1 MILGYKDRRT
11 ELFASGTFVAAF
23 QGFEKQVAKRLSI
36 LMWLHLTFYLF
47 LFFIFFACARQMPP
61 PGGPLDKTPPRVIDT
76 VPADDS
82 VRVGLDTPIRI
93 RFSEA
98 MDRRSVERALFIS
111 PQSAEEP
118 NFRWRGD
125 VLEIRLPDGLQA
137 DRTYLV
143 TVGQE
148 SADEW
153 RNRMRSSYSFGFATG
168 DRLNRGE
175 LNGRVLKSEE
185 ERGQVFVWAY
195 DLSVVAAPD
204 LGRDRPTYVT
214 QPDETGHFVL
224 PRLGSGNY
232 RIFAF
237 GDQNNDRAY
246 SYGDLLALPPGD
258 VVFTG
263 EERVRLGDL
272 KLAVRDTSAPALVA
286 ARTPDQQHVLM
297 RFDEPVRVWG
307 VEITDLSVLEIYQ
320 DPVDSS
326 GVGMITES
334 QTQGVEYRVRV
345 DVADR
350 WGNRDT
356 TEVTVRGDGTR
367 DRRAPE
373 VLAISPAEN
382 AEHVLPTAVIRML
395 FSDAMRVDPLSD
407 LWVASDSTVV
417 PQGRFE
423 WVAPNHLIFTPDSL
437 WMGGETIRLIGKREG
452 LLDIGDNILSE
463 RVSFVFSV
471 MDTAALGRVSGTT
484 SSSDMVI
491 WVEGLTHDFFREQVL
506 RDTAFRLTNLLPGTY
521 RISGFLDR
529 DRNGQWMSGQV
540 HPFVPAEPLIA
551 QADTVEVRAR
561 WETEVGKLES
571 KIWWILLPDEKSP

>member
-1 MILGYKDRRT
+1 MPAL
-11 ELFASGTFVAAF
+11 ASHV
-23 QGFEKQVAKRLSI
+23 
-36 LMWLHLTFYLF
+36 LHLTFFFLF
-47 LFFIFFACARQMPP
+47 LACARQMPP
-61 PGGPLDKTPPRVIDT
+61 PGGPLDKTPPRVVDT

-82 VRVGLDTPIRI
+82 VRVGLDTRIRI

-111 PQSAEEP
+111 PQRAEE
-118 NFRWRGD
+118 FDFKWRGD
-125 VLEIRLPDGLQA
+125 VLEIRLSDGLQA

-175 LNGRVLKSEE
+175 LNGRVLKSKGQTGQVVD
-185 ERGQVFVWAY
+185 RGIPPQVFVWAY
-195 DLSVVAAPD
+195 DLSLVMAPD
-204 LGRDRPTYVT
+204 PGRDRPTYVT

-246 SYGDLLALPPGD
+246 SSGDLLALPPGD
-258 VVFTG
+258 VVLTDEG
-263 EERVRLGDL
+263 RVRLGDL

-297 RFDEPVRVWG
+297 RFDEPVRVLG

-326 GVGMITES
+326 GVGLITEL
-334 QTQGVEYRVRV
+334 QTRGVEYRGRA
-345 DVADR
+345 DVADQ

-356 TEVTVRGDGTR
+356 TDVTVRGDGTR

-373 VLAISPAEN
+373 VLARAPVEN
-382 AEHVLPTAVIRML
+382 AENVLPTAVIRML
-395 FSDAMRVDPLSD
+395 FSDAMRVDVVSD
-407 LWVASDSTVV
+407 FWIASDSTVV
-417 PQGRFE
+417 PQGYFE
-423 WVAPNHLIFTPDSL
+423 WVAPNHLVFTPDSL
-437 WMGGETIRLIGKREG
+437 WMGGETIRLIGNREK
-452 LLDIGDNILSE
+452 LLDIGGNVLSE
-463 RVSFVFSV
+463 PISFVFSV

-484 SSSDMVI
+484 SSSDVVI
-491 WVEGLTHDFFREQVL
+491 WMEGLTHDFFLEQVL
-506 RDTAFRLTNLLPGTY
+506 RDTTFSLTNLLPGTY

-529 DRNGQWMSGQV
+529 DRNGHWMSGQV

-551 QADTVEVRAR
+551 HADTVEVRAR
-561 WETEVGKLES
+561 WETEVERLDS
-571 KIWWILLPDEKSP
+571 KIWWMLPPEEKKP

>member
-1 MILGYKDRRT
+1 
-11 ELFASGTFVAAF
+11 
-23 QGFEKQVAKRLSI
+23 
-36 LMWLHLTFYLF
+36 MWHYHQHFHQATARISRLTFYLF
-47 LFFIFFACARQMPP
+47 FSFLIACARQMPP
-61 PGGPLDKTPPRVIDT
+61 PGGPLDKTPPRVVDT

-111 PQSAEEP
+111 PQGSEEP
-118 NFRWRGD
+118 DFRWRGD
-125 VLEIRLPDGLQA
+125 VLEIRLSDGLQA
-137 DRTYLV
+137 GRTYLV

-175 LNGRVLKSEE
+175 LQGRVLKSKE

-195 DLSVVAAPD
+195 DLSVVTAPD
-204 LGRDRPTYVT
+204 PGKDRPTYVT
-214 QPDETGHFVL
+214 QPDETGGFVL
-224 PRLGSGNY
+224 PRLGSGDY
-232 RIFAF
+232 RVFAF
-237 GDQNNDRAY
+237 GDQNNDRIY
-246 SYGDLLALPPGD
+246 SSGDLLALPPGD
-258 VVFTG
+258 VVLSDEG
-263 EERVRLGDL
+263 RVRLGDL

-297 RFDEPVRVWG
+297 RFDEPVRILG

-326 GVGMITES
+326 GVGVITEP
-334 QTQGVEYRVRV
+334 QTQGADYKARV

-356 TEVTVRGDGTR
+356 TDVMVRGDGTR

-373 VLAISPAEN
+373 VLARAPAEN
-382 AEHVLPTAVIRML
+382 AEHVLPAAVIRML
-395 FSDAMRVDPLSD
+395 FSDAMRLDAVSD

-417 PQGRFE
+417 PQGHFE
-423 WVAPNHLIFTPDSL
+423 WVAPNHLVFTPDSL
-437 WMGGETIRLIGKREG
+437 WKSGETVRLFGNRER
-452 LLDIGDNILSE
+452 LLDIGGNVLSE
-463 RVSFVFSV
+463 PISFAFSV
-471 MDTAALGRVSGTT
+471 MDTAALGHISGTM
-484 SSSDMVI
+484 SSPDLVI
-491 WVEGLTHDFFREQVL
+491 WMEGLTHDFFGEHVL
-506 RDTAFRLTNLLPGTY
+506 RDTTFSLTNLLPGTY

-540 HPFVPAEPLIA
+540 YPFLPAEPLIA
-551 QADTVEVRAR
+551 PADTVEVRAR
-561 WETEVGKLES
+561 WETEVGRLES
-571 KIWWILLPDEKSP
+571 RIWWMLPPDEKSP

>member
-1 MILGYKDRRT
+1 MNNEWGLAISKQGGLGK
-11 ELFASGTFVAAF
+11 ASHVS
-23 QGFEKQVAKRLSI
+23 RLAV
-36 LMWLHLTFYLF
+36 YLF
-47 LFFIFFACARQMPP
+47 LCFLMACARQMPP
-61 PGGPLDKTPPRVIDT
+61 PGGPPDKTPPRVIDT

-93 RFSEA
+93 RFSEG

-111 PQSAEEP
+111 PQGSEEP
-118 NFRWRGD
+118 DFRWRGD

-137 DRTYLV
+137 ERTYLI

-175 LNGRVLKSEE
+175 LNGRVLKSKE

-195 DLSVVAAPD
+195 DLSGVTAPD
-204 LGRDRPTYVT
+204 PGRDRPTYVT

-237 GDQNNDRAY
+237 GDQNNDRTY
-246 SYGDLLALPPGD
+246 SSGDLLALPPGD
-258 VVFTG
+258 VAFAG

-286 ARTPDQQHVLM
+286 ARTPDQQHILM

-326 GVGMITES
+326 GVGLITGL

-345 DVADR
+345 DIVDR

-356 TEVTVRGDGTR
+356 TDATVRGDGTR

-373 VLAISPAEN
+373 VLVRAPAEN
-382 AEHVLPTAVIRML
+382 AENVLPTAVIRML
-395 FSDAMRVDPLSD
+395 FSDAMRLDPVSD
-407 LWVASDSTVV
+407 FWIASDSTVV
-417 PQGRFE
+417 PKGHFE
-423 WVAPNHLIFTPDSL
+423 WVAPNHLAFTPDGL
-437 WMGGETIRLIGKREG
+437 WASGETIRLSGNRER
-452 LLDIGDNILSE
+452 LLDIGGNVLSE
-463 RVSFVFSV
+463 PISFVFSV
-471 MDTAALGRVSGTT
+471 MDTAALGHISGTT
-484 SSSDMVI
+484 SSSDVVI
-491 WVEGLTHDFFREQVL
+491 WVEGFAHDFFREQVL
-506 RDTAFRLTNLLPGTY
+506 QDTTFSLTNLLPETY

-529 DRNGQWMSGQV
+529 DRNGQWMSGQI
-540 HPFVPAEPLIA
+540 HPFLPAEPLVA
-551 QADTVEVRAR
+551 RADTVEVRAR

-571 KIWWILLPDEKSP
+571 KIWWMLPASEESP

>member
-1 MILGYKDRRT
+1 M
-11 ELFASGTFVAAF
+11 
-23 QGFEKQVAKRLSI
+23 
-36 LMWLHLTFYLF
+36 
-47 LFFIFFACARQMPP
+47 ACARQMPP

-111 PQSAEEP
+111 PQGAEE
-118 NFRWRGD
+118 FDYKWRGD
-125 VLEIRLPDGLQA
+125 VLEVRLSDGLQA

-153 RNRMRSSYSFGFATG
+153 RNRMRASYSFGFATG

-175 LNGRVLKSEE
+175 LNGRVLKSKE

-204 LGRDRPTYVT
+204 PGRDRPTYVT

-246 SYGDLLALPPGD
+246 SSGDLLALPPGD
-258 VVFTG
+258 VALSDEG
-263 EERVRLGDL
+263 RVRLGDL

-326 GVGMITES
+326 GVGLITEL
-334 QTQGVEYRVRV
+334 QTQGAEYRVRV

-356 TEVTVRGDGTR
+356 TDVTVRGDGTR

-373 VLAISPAEN
+373 VLARAPSEN
-382 AEHVLPTAVIRML
+382 AENVLPTAVIRML
-395 FSDAMRVDPLSD
+395 FSDAMRVDAVSD

-417 PQGRFE
+417 PQGHFE
-423 WVAPNHLIFTPDSL
+423 WVAPNHLVFVPDSL
-437 WMGGETIRLIGKREG
+437 WTSGETIRLIGNRDR
-452 LLDIGDNILSE
+452 LLDIGGNVLSE
-463 RVSFVFSV
+463 PISFVFSV

-484 SSSDMVI
+484 SSPDLVI
-491 WVEGLTHDFFREQVL
+491 WMEGLTHDFFREQVL
-506 RDTAFRLTNLLPGTY
+506 RDTTFSLTNLLPGAY

-540 HPFVPAEPLIA
+540 HPFLPAEPLIA
-551 QADTVEVRAR
+551 RADTVEVRAR

-571 KIWWILLPDEKSP
+571 KIWWMLPTSEESP

>member
-1 MILGYKDRRT
+1 MTTMTQPNPIRHACARV
-11 ELFASGTFVAAF
+11 S
-23 QGFEKQVAKRLSI
+23 RLTS
-36 LMWLHLTFYLF
+36 YLF
-47 LFFIFFACARQMPP
+47 FFLIFFSCARQMPP

-111 PQSAEEP
+111 PQGAEE
-118 NFRWRGD
+118 FDFKWRGD
-125 VLEIRLPDGLQA
+125 VLEVRLSDGLQA

-168 DRLNRGE
+168 ERLNRGE
-175 LNGRVLKSEE
+175 LNGRVLKSKE

-195 DLSVVAAPD
+195 DLSVVVAPD
-204 LGRDRPTYVT
+204 PGKDRPTYVT

-246 SYGDLLALPPGD
+246 SSGDLLALPPGD
-258 VVFTG
+258 VVLSDEG
-263 EERVRLGDL
+263 RVRLGDL
-272 KLAVRDTSAPALVA
+272 KLAVRDTSAPALVV

-297 RFDEPVRVWG
+297 RFDEPVRVSG

-320 DPVDSS
+320 DPADSS
-326 GVGMITES
+326 GVGLITEL
-334 QTQGVEYRVRV
+334 QTQGAEYRVRV

-350 WGNRDT
+350 WENRDT
-356 TEVTVRGDGTR
+356 TDVTVRGDGTR

-373 VLAISPAEN
+373 VLSRVPAEN
-382 AEHVLPTAVIRML
+382 AENVLPTAVIRML
-395 FSDAMRVDPLSD
+395 FSDAMRVDAVSD
-407 LWVASDSTVV
+407 LWVVSDSTVV
-417 PQGRFE
+417 PQGDFE
-423 WVAPNHLIFTPDSL
+423 WVAPNHLVFVPDSL
-437 WMGGETIRLIGKREG
+437 WTSGETIRLIGKHERF
-452 LLDIGDNILSE
+452 LDIGGNVLSE
-463 RVSFVFSV
+463 PISFVFSV

-484 SSSDMVI
+484 FSSDVVI
-491 WVEGLTHDFFREQVL
+491 WMEGLTHDFFREQVL
-506 RDTAFRLTNLLPGTY
+506 RDTTFSLTNLLPGTY

-529 DRNGQWMSGQV
+529 DGNGQWMSGQV
-540 HPFVPAEPLIA
+540 LPFVPAEPLIA
-551 QADTVEVRAR
+551 RADTVEVRAR
-561 WETEVGKLES
+561 WEMEVGKLES
-571 KIWWILLPDEKSP
+571 RIWWMLPPDEKSP

>member
-1 MILGYKDRRT
+1 
-11 ELFASGTFVAAF
+11 
-23 QGFEKQVAKRLSI
+23 
-36 LMWLHLTFYLF
+36 
-47 LFFIFFACARQMPP
+47 MPP

-98 MDRRSVERALFIS
+98 MDRRSVERALFVS
-111 PQSAEEP
+111 PQGAEE
-118 NFRWRGD
+118 FDFKWRGD
-125 VLEIRLPDGLQA
+125 VLEIRLSDGLQA
-137 DRTYLV
+137 NRTYLV

-153 RNRMRSSYSFGFATG
+153 RNRMRASYSFGFATG

-175 LNGRVLKSEE
+175 LNGRVLKSKE

-195 DLSVVAAPD
+195 DLSVVTAPD
-204 LGRDRPTYVT
+204 PVRDRPTYVT

-232 RIFAF
+232 RVFAF
-237 GDQNNDRAY
+237 GDQNNDRTY
-246 SYGDLLALPPGD
+246 SSGDLLALPPGD
-258 VVFTG
+258 VALSDEG
-263 EERVRLGDL
+263 RVRLGDL

-297 RFDEPVRVWG
+297 RFDEPVRVLG
-307 VEITDLSVLEIYQ
+307 VEISGLSVLEIYQ

-326 GVGMITES
+326 GVGLFTEL
-334 QTQGVEYRVRV
+334 QAQGVEYRVRV

-350 WGNRDT
+350 WENRDT
-356 TEVTVRGDGTR
+356 TDVMVRGDGTR

-373 VLAISPAEN
+373 VLARIPTEN
-382 AEHVLPTAVIRML
+382 AENVLPTAVIRML
-395 FSDAMRVDPLSD
+395 FSDAMRVDPVSD
-407 LWVASDSTVV
+407 LWVESDSTVV
-417 PQGRFE
+417 PQGHFE
-423 WVAPNHLIFTPDSL
+423 WVAPNHLVFVPDSL
-437 WMGGETIRLIGKREG
+437 WKSGETIRLIGKHER
-452 LLDIGDNILSE
+452 LLDIGGNVLSE
-463 RVSFVFSV
+463 PISFVFSV

-484 SSSDMVI
+484 SSSDVVI
-491 WVEGLTHDFFREQVL
+491 WVVGLTHDFFREQVL
-506 RDTAFRLTNLLPGTY
+506 RDTTFSLTNLLPGTY

-529 DRNGQWMSGQV
+529 DRNGQWISGQV

-551 QADTVEVRAR
+551 RADTVEVRAR
-561 WETEVGKLES
+561 WETEVEKLES
-571 KIWWILLPDEKSP
+571 RVWWILPTSEESP

>member
-1 MILGYKDRRT
+1 MWHYHQNFRQATARV
-11 ELFASGTFVAAF
+11 S
-23 QGFEKQVAKRLSI
+23 RLIS
-36 LMWLHLTFYLF
+36 YLF
-47 LFFIFFACARQMPP
+47 FFLIFFACARQMPP
-61 PGGPLDKTPPRVIDT
+61 PGGPLDKTPPRVVDT

-82 VRVGLDTPIRI
+82 VRVGLDTRIRI

-118 NFRWRGD
+118 DFKWRGD

-153 RNRMRSSYSFGFATG
+153 RNRMRASHSFGFATG

-175 LNGRVLKSEE
+175 LNGRVLKSKGQT
-185 ERGQVFVWAY
+185 GQVFVWAY
-195 DLSVVAAPD
+195 DLSLVTAPD
-204 LGRDRPTYVT
+204 PGRDRPAYVT
-214 QPDETGHFVL
+214 QPDETDHFVL

-237 GDQNNDRAY
+237 GDQNNDRTY
-246 SYGDLLALPPGD
+246 SSGDLLALPPGD
-258 VVFTG
+258 VALSD

-272 KLAVRDTSAPALVA
+272 KLAVRDTSAPVLA
-286 ARTPDQQHVLM
+286 AVRTPDQQHILM
-297 RFDEPVRVWG
+297 RFDEPVRVSG

-326 GVGMITES
+326 GVGLITEL
-334 QTQGVEYRVRV
+334 QTRGAEYRVRV
-345 DVADR
+345 GVVDR

-356 TEVTVRGDGTR
+356 TDAMVRGDGTR

-373 VLAISPAEN
+373 VLAIAPAEN
-382 AEHVLPTAVIRML
+382 AENVLPTAVIRML
-395 FSDAMRVDPLSD
+395 FSDAMRVDAVSD
-407 LWVASDSTVV
+407 LWVVSDSTVV
-417 PQGRFE
+417 PQGHFE
-423 WVAPNHLIFTPDSL
+423 WVAPNHLVFTPDGL
-437 WMGGETIRLIGKREG
+437 WTSGETIRLIGNREK
-452 LLDIGDNILSE
+452 LLDIGGNVLSE
-463 RVSFVFSV
+463 PISFVFSV
-471 MDTAALGRVSGTT
+471 MDTAALGRIFGTT
-484 SSSDMVI
+484 SSSDVVI
-491 WVEGLTHDFFREQVL
+491 WVEGLAHEFFREQVL
-506 RDTAFRLTNLLPGTY
+506 RDTTFRLTNLLPGTY

-529 DRNGQWMSGQV
+529 DRNGHWMSGQV
-540 HPFVPAEPLIA
+540 YPFLPAEPLVV

-561 WETEVGKLES
+561 WETEVKRLES
-571 KIWWILLPDEKSP
+571 KIWWMLPTGEEIP

>member
-1 MILGYKDRRT
+1 MWHYHQN
-11 ELFASGTFVAAF
+11 SH
-23 QGFEKQVAKRLSI
+23 QVTARVSRL
-36 LMWLHLTFYLF
+36 MFYLF
-47 LFFIFFACARQMPP
+47 FCFLIACARQMPP
-61 PGGPLDKTPPRVIDT
+61 PGGPLDKTPPRVVNT

-111 PQSAEEP
+111 PQGSEE
-118 NFRWRGD
+118 FGFKWRGD
-125 VLEIRLPDGLQA
+125 VLEVRLSGGLQA
-137 DRTYLV
+137 DRTYLI

-175 LNGRVLKSEE
+175 LNGRVLKSKE
-185 ERGQVFVWAY
+185 ERGQVFIWAY
-195 DLSVVAAPD
+195 DLSVVMAPD
-204 LGRDRPTYVT
+204 PGSDRPTYVT
-214 QPDETGHFVL
+214 QPDEAGDFAL
-224 PRLGSGNY
+224 PRLGSGDY

-237 GDQNNDRAY
+237 GDQNNDRTY
-246 SYGDLLALPPGD
+246 SSGDLLALPPGD
-258 VVFTG
+258 VALTDEG
-263 EERVRLGDL
+263 RVRLGDL

-297 RFDEPVRVWG
+297 RFDEPVRVLG
-307 VEITDLSVLEIYQ
+307 VEISGLSVLEIYQ

-326 GVGMITES
+326 GVGLITEP
-334 QTQGVEYRVRV
+334 QTQGAEYKARV

-350 WGNRDT
+350 WGNRDAT
-356 TEVTVRGDGTR
+356 DVMVRGDGTR

-373 VLAISPAEN
+373 VLVRIPAEN

-395 FSDAMRVDPLSD
+395 FSDAMRVDAVSD
-407 LWVASDSTVV
+407 FWVASDSTVV

-423 WVAPNHLIFTPDSL
+423 WVAPNHLVFIPDSL
-437 WMGGETIRLIGKREG
+437 WTSGETIRLIGNRER
-452 LLDIGDNILSE
+452 LLDIGGNVLSE
-463 RVSFVFSV
+463 PISFVFSV
-471 MDTAALGRVSGTT
+471 MDTAALGHISGTT
-484 SSSDMVI
+484 SSPDMVI
-491 WVEGLTHDFFREQVL
+491 WVAGLTHDFFGEQVL
-506 RDTAFRLTNLLPGTY
+506 RDTTFSLTNLLPGTY

-540 HPFVPAEPLIA
+540 HPFVPAEPLIV

-561 WETEVGKLES
+561 WETEAGKLES
-571 KIWWILLPDEKSP
+571 KIWWMLPFDEKSP

>member
-1 MILGYKDRRT
+1 MNYERGLAISKQGGLG
-11 ELFASGTFVAAF
+11 EASHVS
-23 QGFEKQVAKRLSI
+23 R
-36 LMWLHLTFYLF
+36 LTFYLF
-47 LFFIFFACARQMPP
+47 FCFLIACARQMPP
-61 PGGPLDKTPPRVIDT
+61 PGGPLDKTPPRVVDT

-98 MDRRSVERALFIS
+98 MDRRSVERALFVS
-111 PQSAEEP
+111 PQGSEEP
-118 NFRWRGD
+118 DFKWRGD
-125 VLEIRLPDGLQA
+125 VLEVRLPDGLQA

-175 LNGRVLKSEE
+175 LNGRVLKSKGQS
-185 ERGQVFVWAY
+185 GQVFVWAY
-195 DLSVVAAPD
+195 DLSVVTTPD
-204 LGRDRPTYVT
+204 PGRDRPTYVT

-258 VVFTG
+258 VVIND

-297 RFDEPVRVWG
+297 RFDEPVRVLG
-307 VEITDLSVLEIYQ
+307 VEITGLPVLEIYQ

-326 GVGMITES
+326 GVGLITEP
-334 QTQGVEYRVRV
+334 QTQGAKYTARV
-345 DVADR
+345 DVIDQ
-350 WGNRDT
+350 WDNRDT
-356 TEVTVRGDGTR
+356 IETTVRGDGTR

-373 VLAISPAEN
+373 LMARAPVEN

-395 FSDAMRVDPLSD
+395 FSDAMRVDAVSD
-407 LWVASDSTVV
+407 FWMASDSTVV
-417 PQGRFE
+417 PQGHFE
-423 WVAPNHLIFTPDSL
+423 WVAPNHLVFAPDSL
-437 WMGGETIRLIGKREG
+437 WTSGETIRLIGNPEG
-452 LLDIGDNILSE
+452 LLDIGGNSLSE
-463 RVSFVFSV
+463 PISFVFSV
-471 MDTAALGRVSGTT
+471 MDTAALGHISGTT
-484 SSSDMVI
+484 FSPDMVI
-491 WVEGLTHDFFREQVL
+491 WMEGLTHDFFREQVL
-506 RDTAFRLTNLLPGTY
+506 RDTMFVLTDLLPGTY

-540 HPFVPAEPLIA
+540 HPFLSAEPLVA
-551 QADTVEVRAR
+551 RADTVEIRAR

-571 KIWWILLPDEKSP
+571 KIWWMLPTREESP

>member
-1 MILGYKDRRT
+1 MWHYHQHFHQATARV
-11 ELFASGTFVAAF
+11 S
-23 QGFEKQVAKRLSI
+23 RLISYFLSVFI
-36 LMWLHLTFYLF
+36 GVHLWLHLTSYLF
-47 LFFIFFACARQMPP
+47 LVCIFFACARQMPP
-61 PGGPLDKTPPRVIDT
+61 PGGPADKTPPRVIDT

-98 MDRRSVERALFIS
+98 MDRRSVERALFVS
-111 PQSAEEP
+111 PQGAEE
-118 NFRWRGD
+118 FGFKWRGD

-153 RNRMRSSYSFGFATG
+153 RNRMRASYSFGFATG

-175 LNGRVLKSEE
+175 LNGGVLKSKGQI
-185 ERGQVFVWAY
+185 GQVFVWAY
-195 DLSVVAAPD
+195 DLSVVTAPD
-204 LGRDRPTYVT
+204 PGRDRPTYVT

-237 GDQNNDRAY
+237 GDQNNDRTY
-246 SYGDLLALPPGD
+246 SSGDLLALPPGD
-258 VVFTG
+258 VAFTG

-272 KLAVRDTSAPALVA
+272 KLAVRDTSAPVLVA
-286 ARTPDQQHVLM
+286 ARTPDQQHILM

-307 VEITDLSVLEIYQ
+307 VEISDLSVLEIYQ

-326 GVGMITES
+326 GVGVITEP
-334 QTQGVEYRVRV
+334 QTRGVEYTARV
-345 DVADR
+345 DVVDR

-356 TEVTVRGDGTR
+356 TDTTVRGDGTR

-373 VLAISPAEN
+373 VLAIAPAEN
-382 AEHVLPTAVIRML
+382 AENVLPTAEVRML
-395 FSDAMRVDPLSD
+395 FSDAMRVDAVSD
-407 LWVASDSTVV
+407 LWVVSDSTVV
-417 PQGRFE
+417 PQGHFE
-423 WVAPNHLIFTPDSL
+423 WVAPNHLVFTPDSL
-437 WMGGETIRLIGKREG
+437 WTSGETIRLIGNRER
-452 LLDIGDNILSE
+452 LLDIGGNVLSE
-463 RVSFVFSV
+463 PISFVFSV

-484 SSSDMVI
+484 SSSDVVI
-491 WVEGLTHDFFREQVL
+491 WVEGLAHDFFRKQVL
-506 RDTAFRLTNLLPGTY
+506 RDTTFSLTNLLPGTY

-529 DRNGQWMSGQV
+529 DRNGHWMSGQV
-540 HPFVPAEPLIA
+540 HPFLPAEPLIA

-561 WETEVGKLES
+561 WETEVERLES
-571 KIWWILLPDEKSP
+571 KIWWMLPPDEKSP

>member
-1 MILGYKDRRT
+1 MWHYHQP
-11 ELFASGTFVAAF
+11 FH
-23 QGFEKQVAKRLSI
+23 QVTARVSRLA
-36 LMWLHLTFYLF
+36 FYLF
-47 LFFIFFACARQMPP
+47 FSFLIACARQMPP

-111 PQSAEEP
+111 PQGADEP
-118 NFRWRGD
+118 AFRWRGD
-125 VLEIRLPDGLQA
+125 VLEVRLPHGLQA
-137 DRTYLV
+137 DRTYLI

-153 RNRMRSSYSFGFATG
+153 RNRMRASYSFGFATG

-175 LNGRVLKSEE
+175 LNGRVLKSKE

-195 DLSVVAAPD
+195 DLSVVMAPD
-204 LGRDRPTYVT
+204 PGSDRPTYVT
-214 QPDETGHFVL
+214 QPDETGDFVL

-237 GDQNNDRAY
+237 GDQNNDRTY
-246 SYGDLLALPPGD
+246 SSGDLLALPPGD
-258 VVFTG
+258 VALTDEG
-263 EERVRLGDL
+263 RVRLGDL

-297 RFDEPVRVWG
+297 RFDEPVRVLG
-307 VEITDLSVLEIYQ
+307 VEISGLSVLEIYQ
-320 DPVDSS
+320 DPADSS
-326 GVGMITES
+326 GVGLITEP
-334 QTQGVEYRVRV
+334 QTQGAKYKARV

-350 WGNRDT
+350 WGNRDAT
-356 TEVTVRGDGTR
+356 DVMVRGDGTR

-373 VLAISPAEN
+373 VLVRIPAEN

-395 FSDAMRVDPLSD
+395 FSDAMRVDAVSD
-407 LWVASDSTVV
+407 FWVASDSTVV

-423 WVAPNHLIFTPDSL
+423 WVAPNHLVFIPDSL
-437 WMGGETIRLIGKREG
+437 WTSGETVRLIGNRER
-452 LLDIGDNILSE
+452 LLDTGGNVLSE
-463 RVSFVFSV
+463 PISFVFSV
-471 MDTAALGRVSGTT
+471 MDTAALGHISGTT
-484 SSSDMVI
+484 SSLDMVI
-491 WVEGLTHDFFREQVL
+491 WVEGLTHDFFGEQVL
-506 RDTAFRLTNLLPGTY
+506 QDTTFSLANLLPGAY
-521 RISGFLDR
+521 RISGYLDR

-540 HPFVPAEPLIA
+540 HPFVPAEPLIV

-561 WETEVGKLES
+561 WETEAGKLES
-571 KIWWILLPDEKSP
+571 KIWWMLPSDEKSP

>member
-1 MILGYKDRRT
+1 MNYEQGLAISLLDGLGGVSRV
-11 ELFASGTFVAAF
+11 S
-23 QGFEKQVAKRLSI
+23 RLTSY
-36 LMWLHLTFYLF
+36 FF
-47 LFFIFFACARQMPP
+47 LFFVFFSCARQMPP
-61 PGGPLDKTPPRVIDT
+61 PGGPPDKTPPRVVDT
-76 VPADDS
+76 VPGDDS

-93 RFSEA
+93 RFSEG

-111 PQSAEEP
+111 PQSARELD
-118 NFRWRGD
+118 FRWRGD

-175 LNGRVLKSEE
+175 LNGRVLKSKE

-195 DLSVVAAPD
+195 DLSVVTAPD
-204 LGRDRPTYVT
+204 PGRDRPTYVT
-214 QPDETGHFVL
+214 QPDEMGHFVL

-237 GDQNNDRAY
+237 GDQNNDRTY
-246 SYGDLLALPPGD
+246 SSGDLLALPPGD
-258 VVFTG
+258 VVLTDEG
-263 EERVRLGDL
+263 RVRLGDL

-286 ARTPDQQHVLM
+286 ARTPDQQHILM

-326 GVGMITES
+326 GVGLITGL

-345 DVADR
+345 DIVDR

-356 TEVTVRGDGTR
+356 TDATVRGDGTR

-373 VLAISPAEN
+373 VLVRAPAEN
-382 AEHVLPTAVIRML
+382 VENVLPTGVIRML
-395 FSDAMRVDPLSD
+395 FSDAMRLDPVSD
-407 LWVASDSTVV
+407 FWMASDSTVV
-417 PQGRFE
+417 PQGHFE
-423 WVAPNHLIFTPDSL
+423 WVAPNHLVFTPDSL
-437 WMGGETIRLIGKREG
+437 WTSGETIRLIGNRER
-452 LLDIGDNILSE
+452 LLDIGGNVLSE
-463 RVSFVFSV
+463 PISFVFSV
-471 MDTAALGRVSGTT
+471 MDTAALGRVSGTM

-491 WVEGLTHDFFREQVL
+491 WVEGLEHDFFREQVL
-506 RDTAFRLTNLLPGTY
+506 QDTTFSLKNLLPGTY

-529 DRNGQWMSGQV
+529 DRNGQWMSGQI
-540 HPFVPAEPLIA
+540 HPFLPAEPLIA
-551 QADTVEVRAR
+551 HADTVEVRAR
-561 WETEVGKLES
+561 WETEVGQLES
-571 KIWWILLPDEKSP
+571 KIWWMLPTSEENP

>member
-1 MILGYKDRRT
+1 MKTMWPYHRHFRQAT
-11 ELFASGTFVAAF
+11 VRAS
-23 QGFEKQVAKRLSI
+23 R
-36 LMWLHLTFYLF
+36 LTFYLF
-47 LFFIFFACARQMPP
+47 FCFLMACARQMPP

-98 MDRRSVERALFIS
+98 MDRRSVERALFVS
-111 PQSAEEP
+111 PQGAEE
-118 NFRWRGD
+118 FDFKWRGD
-125 VLEIRLPDGLQA
+125 VLEVRLPDGLQA

-175 LNGRVLKSEE
+175 LNGRVLKSKE

-195 DLSVVAAPD
+195 DLSVVTAPNP
-204 LGRDRPTYVT
+204 GRDRPTYVT

-224 PRLGSGNY
+224 PRLGSGHY

-246 SYGDLLALPPGD
+246 SFGDLLALPPGD
-258 VVFTG
+258 VALSD

-272 KLAVRDTSAPALVA
+272 KLAVRDTSAPALIA

-297 RFDEPVRVWG
+297 RFDEPVRVLG
-307 VEITDLSVLEIYQ
+307 VEITDLPVLEIYQ

-326 GVGMITES
+326 GVGLITEP
-334 QTQGVEYRVRV
+334 QTQGAKYTARV
-345 DVADR
+345 DIIDQ
-350 WGNRDT
+350 WDNRDT
-356 TEVTVRGDGTR
+356 IETTVRGDGTR

-373 VLAISPAEN
+373 VLARIPVAN

-395 FSDAMRVDPLSD
+395 FSDAMRVDVVSD
-407 LWVASDSTVV
+407 FWIASDSTVV
-417 PQGRFE
+417 PQGQFE
-423 WVAPNHLIFTPDSL
+423 WVAPNHLAFVPDSL
-437 WMGGETIRLIGKREG
+437 WTSGETIRFIGNPEG
-452 LLDIGDNILSE
+452 LLDIGGNVLAE

-471 MDTAALGRVSGTT
+471 MDTAALGRVSGIV
-484 SSSDMVI
+484 SSPDMVI

-506 RDTAFRLTNLLPGTY
+506 RDTAFVLTDLLPGTY

-540 HPFVPAEPLIA
+540 HPFVPAEPLVA
-551 QADTVEVRAR
+551 RADTVEVRAR
-561 WETEVGKLES
+561 WETEIGKLES
-571 KIWWILLPDEKSP
+571 KIWWLLSPDEKSP

>member
-1 MILGYKDRRT
+1 MYNCDSSSLGMNNEWGLAISKQGG
-11 ELFASGTFVAAF
+11 LGKASHVS
-23 QGFEKQVAKRLSI
+23 RL
-36 LMWLHLTFYLF
+36 TVYLF
-47 LFFIFFACARQMPP
+47 FCFLMACARQMPP
-61 PGGPLDKTPPRVIDT
+61 PGGPPDKTPPRVIDT

-93 RFSEA
+93 RFSEG

-111 PQSAEEP
+111 PQGSEEP
-118 NFRWRGD
+118 DFRWRGD

-137 DRTYLV
+137 ERTYLV

-175 LNGRVLKSEE
+175 LNGRVLKSKE

-195 DLSVVAAPD
+195 DLSGVTAPD
-204 LGRDRPTYVT
+204 PGRDRPTYVT

-237 GDQNNDRAY
+237 GDQNNDRTY
-246 SYGDLLALPPGD
+246 SSGDLLALPPGD
-258 VVFTG
+258 VAFAG

-286 ARTPDQQHVLM
+286 ARTPDQQHILM

-326 GVGMITES
+326 GVGLITGL

-345 DVADR
+345 DIVDR

-356 TEVTVRGDGTR
+356 TDATVRGDGTR

-373 VLAISPAEN
+373 VLVRAPAEN
-382 AEHVLPTAVIRML
+382 AENVLPTAVIRML
-395 FSDAMRVDPLSD
+395 FSDAMRLYPVSD
-407 LWVASDSTVV
+407 FWIASDSTVV
-417 PQGRFE
+417 PQGHFE
-423 WVAPNHLIFTPDSL
+423 WVAPNHLAFTPDGL
-437 WMGGETIRLIGKREG
+437 WASGETIRLSGNRER
-452 LLDIGDNILSE
+452 LLDIGGNVLSE
-463 RVSFVFSV
+463 PISFVFSV
-471 MDTAALGRVSGTT
+471 MDTAALGHISGTT
-484 SSSDMVI
+484 SSSDVVI
-491 WVEGLTHDFFREQVL
+491 WVEGLAHDFFREQVL
-506 RDTAFRLTNLLPGTY
+506 QDTTFSLTNLLPETY

-529 DRNGQWMSGQV
+529 DRNGQWMSGQI
-540 HPFVPAEPLIA
+540 HPFLPAEPLIA
-551 QADTVEVRAR
+551 RADTVEVRAR

-571 KIWWILLPDEKSP
+571 KIWWMLPASEESP

>member
-1 MILGYKDRRT
+1 
-11 ELFASGTFVAAF
+11 
-23 QGFEKQVAKRLSI
+23 
-36 LMWLHLTFYLF
+36 
-47 LFFIFFACARQMPP
+47 MPP

-111 PQSAEEP
+111 PQGAEE
-118 NFRWRGD
+118 FDFKWRGD
-125 VLEIRLPDGLQA
+125 VLEVRLSDGLQA

-168 DRLNRGE
+168 ERLNRGE
-175 LNGRVLKSEE
+175 LNGRVLKSKE

-195 DLSVVAAPD
+195 DLSVVVAPD
-204 LGRDRPTYVT
+204 PGKDRPTYVT

-246 SYGDLLALPPGD
+246 SSGDLLALPPGD
-258 VVFTG
+258 VVLSDEG
-263 EERVRLGDL
+263 RVRLGDL

-297 RFDEPVRVWG
+297 RFDEPVRVSG

-320 DPVDSS
+320 DPADSS
-326 GVGMITES
+326 GVGLITEL
-334 QTQGVEYRVRV
+334 QTQGAEYRVRV

-356 TEVTVRGDGTR
+356 TDVTVRGDGTR

-373 VLAISPAEN
+373 VLARVPAEN
-382 AEHVLPTAVIRML
+382 AENVLPTTVIRML
-395 FSDAMRVDPLSD
+395 FSDAMRVDAVSD
-407 LWVASDSTVV
+407 FWIASDSTVV
-417 PQGRFE
+417 PQGDFE
-423 WVAPNHLIFTPDSL
+423 WVAPNHLVFVPDSL
-437 WMGGETIRLIGKREG
+437 WTNGETIRLIGKHERF
-452 LLDIGDNILSE
+452 LDIGGNVLSE
-463 RVSFVFSV
+463 PISFVFSV

-484 SSSDMVI
+484 SSSDVVI
-491 WVEGLTHDFFREQVL
+491 WMEGVTHDFFREQVL
-506 RDTAFRLTNLLPGTY
+506 RDTTFSLTNLLPGTY

-529 DRNGQWMSGQV
+529 DGNGQWMSGQV
-540 HPFVPAEPLIA
+540 LPFVPAEPLIA
-551 QADTVEVRAR
+551 RADTVEVRTR
-561 WETEVGKLES
+561 WEMEVGKLES
-571 KIWWILLPDEKSP
+571 RIWWMLPPDEKSP

>member
-1 MILGYKDRRT
+1 MTTMTQPNPIRHACARV
-11 ELFASGTFVAAF
+11 S
-23 QGFEKQVAKRLSI
+23 RLISCLLSVFI
-36 LMWLHLTFYLF
+36 GVHLWLHFTSYLF
-47 LFFIFFACARQMPP
+47 LVCIFFACARQMPP
-61 PGGPLDKTPPRVIDT
+61 PGGPLDKTPPRVVNT

-111 PQSAEEP
+111 PQGAEEP

-125 VLEIRLPDGLQA
+125 VLEVRLSGGLQA
-137 DRTYLV
+137 DRTYLI

-153 RNRMRSSYSFGFATG
+153 RNRMRASYSFGFATG

-175 LNGRVLKSEE
+175 LNGRVLKSKE

-195 DLSVVAAPD
+195 DLSVVMAPD
-204 LGRDRPTYVT
+204 PGSDRPTYVT
-214 QPDETGHFVL
+214 QPDETGDFVL

-237 GDQNNDRAY
+237 GDRNNDRTY
-246 SYGDLLALPPGD
+246 SSGDLLALPPGD
-258 VVFTG
+258 VALSDEG
-263 EERVRLGDL
+263 RVRLGDL

-297 RFDEPVRVWG
+297 RFDEPVRVLG
-307 VEITDLSVLEIYQ
+307 VEISGLSVLEIYQ
-320 DPVDSS
+320 DPADSS
-326 GVGMITES
+326 GVGLITEP
-334 QTQGVEYRVRV
+334 QTQGTEYKARV

-350 WGNRDT
+350 WGNRDAT
-356 TEVTVRGDGTR
+356 DVMVRGDGTR

-373 VLAISPAEN
+373 VLVRIPAEN

-395 FSDAMRVDPLSD
+395 FSDAMHVDAVSD
-407 LWVASDSTVV
+407 FWVASDSTVV

-423 WVAPNHLIFTPDSL
+423 WVVPNHLVFIPDSL
-437 WMGGETIRLIGKREG
+437 WTSGETVRLIGNRER
-452 LLDIGDNILSE
+452 LLDIGGNVLSE
-463 RVSFVFSV
+463 PISFVFSV
-471 MDTAALGRVSGTT
+471 MDTAALGHISGTT
-484 SSSDMVI
+484 SSPDMVI

-506 RDTAFRLTNLLPGTY
+506 QDTTFSLTNLLPGTY

-540 HPFVPAEPLIA
+540 HPFVPAEPLIV

-561 WETEVGKLES
+561 WETEAGKLES
-571 KIWWILLPDEKSP
+571 KVWWMLPSGEKSP

>member
-1 MILGYKDRRT
+1 MNYERGLAISKQGGLG
-11 ELFASGTFVAAF
+11 EASHVS
-23 QGFEKQVAKRLSI
+23 R
-36 LMWLHLTFYLF
+36 LTFYLF
-47 LFFIFFACARQMPP
+47 FCFLIACARQMPP

-76 VPADDS
+76 VPSDDS

-98 MDRRSVERALFIS
+98 MDRRSVERALFVS
-111 PQSAEEP
+111 PQGSEEP
-118 NFRWRGD
+118 DFRWRGD
-125 VLEIRLPDGLQA
+125 VLEVRLPDGLQA

-175 LNGRVLKSEE
+175 LNGRVLKSKE
-185 ERGQVFVWAY
+185 ERGQIFVWAY
-195 DLSVVAAPD
+195 DLSVVTAPD
-204 LGRDRPTYVT
+204 PGRDRPTYVT

-258 VVFTG
+258 VVINDEG
-263 EERVRLGDL
+263 RVRLGDL

-297 RFDEPVRVWG
+297 RFDEPVRVLG

-326 GVGMITES
+326 GVGLITEP
-334 QTQGVEYRVRV
+334 QTQGAKYTARV
-345 DVADR
+345 DVIDE
-350 WGNRDT
+350 WDNRDT
-356 TEVTVRGDGTR
+356 IETTVRGDGTR

-373 VLAISPAEN
+373 VMARAPVEN

-395 FSDAMRVDPLSD
+395 FSDAMRVDAVSD
-407 LWVASDSTVV
+407 FWMASDSTVV
-417 PQGRFE
+417 PQGHFE
-423 WVAPNHLIFTPDSL
+423 WVAPNHLVFAPDSL
-437 WMGGETIRLIGKREG
+437 WTSGETIRLIGNSEG
-452 LLDIGDNILSE
+452 LLDIGGNSLSE
-463 RVSFVFSV
+463 PISFVFSV
-471 MDTAALGRVSGTT
+471 MDTAALGHISGTT
-484 SSSDMVI
+484 SSPDMVI
-491 WVEGLTHDFFREQVL
+491 WMEGLTHDFFREQVL
-506 RDTAFRLTNLLPGTY
+506 RDTMFVLTDLLPGTY

-540 HPFVPAEPLIA
+540 QPFLPAEPLVA
-551 QADTVEVRAR
+551 RADTVEVRAR

-571 KIWWILLPDEKSP
+571 KIWWMLPTREESP

>member
-1 MILGYKDRRT
+1 MNYERGLAISKQGGLG
-11 ELFASGTFVAAF
+11 EASHVS
-23 QGFEKQVAKRLSI
+23 R
-36 LMWLHLTFYLF
+36 LTFYLF
-47 LFFIFFACARQMPP
+47 FCFLIACARQMPP

-111 PQSAEEP
+111 PQGSEEP
-118 NFRWRGD
+118 DFRWRGD
-125 VLEIRLPDGLQA
+125 ELEVRLPDGLQA

-175 LNGRVLKSEE
+175 LNGRVLKSKGQS
-185 ERGQVFVWAY
+185 GQVFVWAY
-195 DLSVVAAPD
+195 DLSVVMAPD

-258 VVFTG
+258 VVINDEG
-263 EERVRLGDL
+263 RVRLGDL

-297 RFDEPVRVWG
+297 RFDEPVRVLG
-307 VEITDLSVLEIYQ
+307 VEITGLPVLKIYQ

-326 GVGMITES
+326 GVGLITEP
-334 QTQGVEYRVRV
+334 QTQGAKYTARV
-345 DVADR
+345 DVIDE
-350 WGNRDT
+350 WDNRDT
-356 TEVTVRGDGTR
+356 IETTVRGDGTR

-373 VLAISPAEN
+373 VMARAPVEN

-395 FSDAMRVDPLSD
+395 FSDAMRVDAVSD
-407 LWVASDSTVV
+407 FWMASDSTVV
-417 PQGRFE
+417 PQGHFE
-423 WVAPNHLIFTPDSL
+423 WVAPNHLVFAPDSL
-437 WMGGETIRLIGKREG
+437 WTSGETIRLIGNSEG
-452 LLDIGDNILSE
+452 LLDMGGNSLSE
-463 RVSFVFSV
+463 PISFVFSV
-471 MDTAALGRVSGTT
+471 MDTAALGHISGTT
-484 SSSDMVI
+484 TSSDVVI
-491 WVEGLTHDFFREQVL
+491 WMEGLTHDFFREQVL
-506 RDTAFRLTNLLPGTY
+506 RDTMFVLTDLLPGTY

-540 HPFVPAEPLIA
+540 HPFLPAEPLVA
-551 QADTVEVRAR
+551 RADTVEVRAR
-561 WETEVGKLES
+561 WETEVEKLES
-571 KIWWILLPDEKSP
+571 KIWWILPTREESP

>member
-1 MILGYKDRRT
+1 
-11 ELFASGTFVAAF
+11 
-23 QGFEKQVAKRLSI
+23 
-36 LMWLHLTFYLF
+36 
-47 LFFIFFACARQMPP
+47 MPP
-61 PGGPLDKTPPRVIDT
+61 PGGPLDKTPPRVINT

-111 PQSAEEP
+111 PQGAEE
-118 NFRWRGD
+118 FDFKWRGD
-125 VLEIRLPDGLQA
+125 VLEVRLPDGLQA

-175 LNGRVLKSEE
+175 LNGRVLKSKE

-195 DLSVVAAPD
+195 DLSVVAAPNP
-204 LGRDRPTYVT
+204 GRDRPTYVT

-224 PRLGSGNY
+224 PRLGAGNY

-258 VVFTG
+258 VALSDEG
-263 EERVRLGDL
+263 RVRLGDF
-272 KLAVRDTSAPALVA
+272 KLAVRDTSAPVLVA

-297 RFDEPVRVWG
+297 RFDEPVRVLG
-307 VEITDLSVLEIYQ
+307 VEITDLPVLEIYQ

-326 GVGMITES
+326 GVGLITEP
-334 QTQGVEYRVRV
+334 QTQGAKYTARV
-345 DVADR
+345 DIIDQ
-350 WGNRDT
+350 WDNRDT
-356 TEVTVRGDGTR
+356 IETTVRGDGTK
-367 DRRAPE
+367 DRRVPE
-373 VLAISPAEN
+373 VLARAPVEN

-395 FSDAMRVDPLSD
+395 FSDAMRLDVVSD
-407 LWVASDSTVV
+407 FWMASDSTVV
-417 PQGRFE
+417 PQGQFE
-423 WVAPNHLIFTPDSL
+423 WVAPNHLAFVPDSL
-437 WMGGETIRLIGKREG
+437 WTSGETIRLIGNPEG
-452 LLDIGDNILSE
+452 LLDIGGNVLAE

-484 SSSDMVI
+484 SSPDVVI
-491 WVEGLTHDFFREQVL
+491 WVESLTHDFFREQVL
-506 RDTAFRLTNLLPGTY
+506 RDTAFVLTDLLPGTY

-551 QADTVEVRAR
+551 HADTVEVRAR
-561 WETEVGKLES
+561 WETEIGKLKS
-571 KIWWILLPDEKSP
+571 KIWWILSPDEKSP

>member
-1 MILGYKDRRT
+1 M
-11 ELFASGTFVAAF
+11 
-23 QGFEKQVAKRLSI
+23 
-36 LMWLHLTFYLF
+36 
-47 LFFIFFACARQMPP
+47 ACARQMPP

-111 PQSAEEP
+111 PQGAEE
-118 NFRWRGD
+118 FDFKWRGD
-125 VLEIRLPDGLQA
+125 VLEVRLPDGLQA

-148 SADEW
+148 STDEW
-153 RNRMRSSYSFGFATG
+153 RNRMRASYSFGFATG

-175 LNGRVLKSEE
+175 LNGRVLKSKE

-195 DLSVVAAPD
+195 DLSVVTAPD
-204 LGRDRPTYVT
+204 PGSDRPTYVT

-237 GDQNNDRAY
+237 DDQNNDRAY
-246 SYGDLLALPPGD
+246 SSGDLLALPPGD
-258 VVFTG
+258 VALSDEG
-263 EERVRLGDL
+263 RVRLGDL

-297 RFDEPVRVWG
+297 RFDEPVRVLG
-307 VEITDLSVLEIYQ
+307 VEISGLSVLEIYQ

-326 GVGMITES
+326 GVGLITEL
-334 QTQGVEYRVRV
+334 QTQGVEYTARV
-345 DVADR
+345 DVVDR

-356 TEVTVRGDGTR
+356 TDVMVRGDGTR

-373 VLAISPAEN
+373 VLARAPSEN
-382 AEHVLPTAVIRML
+382 AENVLPTAVIRML
-395 FSDAMRVDPLSD
+395 FSDAMRVDGVSD
-407 LWVASDSTVV
+407 FWIASDSTVV
-417 PQGRFE
+417 PQGHFE
-423 WVAPNHLIFTPDSL
+423 WVASNHLVFLPDSL
-437 WMGGETIRLIGKREG
+437 WTSGETFRLIGNRER
-452 LLDIGDNILSE
+452 LLDIGGNVLSE
-463 RVSFVFSV
+463 PISFVFSV

-484 SSSDMVI
+484 SSSDVVV

-506 RDTAFRLTNLLPGTY
+506 RDTTFSLTNLLPGTY

-529 DRNGQWMSGQV
+529 DHNGQWMSGQV
-540 HPFVPAEPLIA
+540 HPFLPAEPLIA
-551 QADTVEVRAR
+551 RADTVEVRAR
-561 WETEVGKLES
+561 WETEVEKLES
-571 KIWWILLPDEKSP
+571 KIWWMLPTSEESP

>member
-1 MILGYKDRRT
+1 MNNEWGLAINKQGGLGK
-11 ELFASGTFVAAF
+11 ASHVS
-23 QGFEKQVAKRLSI
+23 RL
-36 LMWLHLTFYLF
+36 TVYLF
-47 LFFIFFACARQMPP
+47 FCFLMACARQMPP
-61 PGGPLDKTPPRVIDT
+61 PGGPPDKTPPRVIDT

-93 RFSEA
+93 RFSEG

-111 PQSAEEP
+111 PQGSEEP
-118 NFRWRGD
+118 DFRWRGD

-137 DRTYLV
+137 ERTYLV

-175 LNGRVLKSEE
+175 LNGRVLKSKE

-195 DLSVVAAPD
+195 DLSGVTAPD
-204 LGRDRPTYVT
+204 PGRDRPTYVT

-237 GDQNNDRAY
+237 GDQNNDRTY
-246 SYGDLLALPPGD
+246 SSGDLLALPPGD
-258 VVFTG
+258 VAFAG

-286 ARTPDQQHVLM
+286 ARTPDQQHILM

-307 VEITDLSVLEIYQ
+307 VEITDLSVLETYQ

-326 GVGMITES
+326 GVGLITGL

-345 DVADR
+345 DIVDR

-356 TEVTVRGDGTR
+356 TDATVRGDGTR

-373 VLAISPAEN
+373 VLVRAPAEN
-382 AEHVLPTAVIRML
+382 AENVLPTAVIRML
-395 FSDAMRVDPLSD
+395 FSDAMRLDPVSD
-407 LWVASDSTVV
+407 FWIASDSTVV
-417 PQGRFE
+417 PQGHFE
-423 WVAPNHLIFTPDSL
+423 WVAPNHLAFTPDGL
-437 WMGGETIRLIGKREG
+437 WASGETIRLSGNRER
-452 LLDIGDNILSE
+452 LLDIGGNVLSE
-463 RVSFVFSV
+463 PISFVFSV
-471 MDTAALGRVSGTT
+471 MDTAALGHISGTT
-484 SSSDMVI
+484 SSSDVVI
-491 WVEGLTHDFFREQVL
+491 WVEGLAHDFFREQVL
-506 RDTAFRLTNLLPGTY
+506 QDTTFSLTNLLPETY

-529 DRNGQWMSGQV
+529 DRNGQWMSGQI
-540 HPFVPAEPLIA
+540 HPFLPADPLVA
-551 QADTVEVRAR
+551 RADTVEVRAR

-571 KIWWILLPDEKSP
+571 KIWWMLPASEESP

>member
-1 MILGYKDRRT
+1 MTTMTQPNPIRHACARV
-11 ELFASGTFVAAF
+11 S
-23 QGFEKQVAKRLSI
+23 RLISCLLSVFI
-36 LMWLHLTFYLF
+36 GVHLWLHFTSYLF
-47 LFFIFFACARQMPP
+47 LVCIFFACARQMPP
-61 PGGPLDKTPPRVIDT
+61 PGGPLDKTPPRVVDT

-98 MDRRSVERALFIS
+98 MDRRSVERALFVS
-111 PQSAEEP
+111 PQGAEE
-118 NFRWRGD
+118 FDFKWRGD

-137 DRTYLV
+137 DRTYLI

-153 RNRMRSSYSFGFATG
+153 RNRMRASYSFGFATG

-175 LNGRVLKSEE
+175 LNGRVLKSKE

-195 DLSVVAAPD
+195 DLSVVTAPD
-204 LGRDRPTYVT
+204 PGSDRPTYVT
-214 QPDETGHFVL
+214 QPDETGDFVL

-237 GDQNNDRAY
+237 GDQNNDRTY
-246 SYGDLLALPPGD
+246 SSGDLLALPPGD
-258 VVFTG
+258 VVLTDEG
-263 EERVRLGDL
+263 RVRLGDL

-297 RFDEPVRVWG
+297 RFDEPVRVLG
-307 VEITDLSVLEIYQ
+307 VEISGLSVLEIYQ

-326 GVGMITES
+326 GVGVITEP
-334 QTQGVEYRVRV
+334 QTQGAKYKARV

-350 WGNRDT
+350 WGNRDAT
-356 TEVTVRGDGTR
+356 DVMVRGDGTR

-373 VLAISPAEN
+373 VLVRIPAEN

-395 FSDAMRVDPLSD
+395 FSDAMRVDAVSD
-407 LWVASDSTVV
+407 FWVASDSTVV

-423 WVAPNHLIFTPDSL
+423 WVAPNHLVFILDSL
-437 WMGGETIRLIGKREG
+437 WTSGETVRLIGNHER
-452 LLDIGDNILSE
+452 LLDTGGNVLSE
-463 RVSFVFSV
+463 PISFVFSV
-471 MDTAALGRVSGTT
+471 MDTAALGHISGTT
-484 SSSDMVI
+484 SSPDMVI
-491 WVEGLTHDFFREQVL
+491 WVAGLTHDFFREQVL
-506 RDTAFRLTNLLPGTY
+506 QDTTFSLTNLLPGTY
-521 RISGFLDR
+521 RISGYLDR

-540 HPFVPAEPLIA
+540 HPFVPAEPLIV

-561 WETEVGKLES
+561 WETEAGKLES
-571 KIWWILLPDEKSP
+571 KIWWMLPSDEKSP

>member
-1 MILGYKDRRT
+1 MNYERGLAISLLDGLGGVSRV
-11 ELFASGTFVAAF
+11 S
-23 QGFEKQVAKRLSI
+23 RLTS
-36 LMWLHLTFYLF
+36 YLF
-47 LFFIFFACARQMPP
+47 LFFVFFSCARQMPP
-61 PGGPLDKTPPRVIDT
+61 PGGPPDKTPPRVVDT
-76 VPADDS
+76 VPGDDS

-93 RFSEA
+93 RFSEG

-111 PQSAEEP
+111 PQSARELD
-118 NFRWRGD
+118 FRWRGD

-175 LNGRVLKSEE
+175 LNGRVLKSKE

-204 LGRDRPTYVT
+204 PGRDRSTYVT

-237 GDQNNDRAY
+237 GDQNNDRTY
-246 SYGDLLALPPGD
+246 SSGDLLALPPGD
-258 VVFTG
+258 VVLTNEG
-263 EERVRLGDL
+263 RVRLGDL

-286 ARTPDQQHVLM
+286 ARTPDQQHILM

-326 GVGMITES
+326 GVGLITGL

-345 DVADR
+345 DIVDR

-356 TEVTVRGDGTR
+356 TDATVRGDGTR

-373 VLAISPAEN
+373 VLVRAPAEN
-382 AEHVLPTAVIRML
+382 AENVLPTGVIRML
-395 FSDAMRVDPLSD
+395 FSDAMRLYPVSD
-407 LWVASDSTVV
+407 FWMASDSTVV
-417 PQGRFE
+417 PQGHFE
-423 WVAPNHLIFTPDSL
+423 WVAPNHLVFTPDNL
-437 WMGGETIRLIGKREG
+437 WMSGETIRLIGNRER
-452 LLDIGDNILSE
+452 LLDIGGNVLSE
-463 RVSFVFSV
+463 PISFVFSV
-471 MDTAALGRVSGTT
+471 MDTAALGRVSGTM
-484 SSSDMVI
+484 SSADVVI
-491 WVEGLTHDFFREQVL
+491 WVEGLEHDFFWEQVL
-506 RDTAFRLTNLLPGTY
+506 QDTTFSLANLLPGTY

-529 DRNGQWMSGQV
+529 DRNGQWMSGQI
-540 HPFVPAEPLIA
+540 HPFLPAEPLITH
-551 QADTVEVRAR
+551 ADTVEVRAR
-561 WETEVGKLES
+561 WETQAGKLES
-571 KIWWILLPDEKSP
+571 KIWWMLPASEERP

>member
-1 MILGYKDRRT
+1 MWHYHQP
-11 ELFASGTFVAAF
+11 FH
-23 QGFEKQVAKRLSI
+23 QVTACVSRLA
-36 LMWLHLTFYLF
+36 FYLF
-47 LFFIFFACARQMPP
+47 FSFLIACARQMPP
-61 PGGPLDKTPPRVIDT
+61 PGGPLDKTPPRVVDT

-111 PQSAEEP
+111 PQGAEE
-118 NFRWRGD
+118 FDFKWRGD
-125 VLEIRLPDGLQA
+125 VLEVRSSGGLQA
-137 DRTYLV
+137 DRTYLI

-153 RNRMRSSYSFGFATG
+153 RNRMRASYSFGFATG

-175 LNGRVLKSEE
+175 LNGRVLKSKE

-195 DLSVVAAPD
+195 DLSVVTAPD
-204 LGRDRPTYVT
+204 PRSDRPTYVT
-214 QPDETGHFVL
+214 QPDEAGHFVL
-224 PRLGSGNY
+224 PRLGSGDY

-237 GDQNNDRAY
+237 GDRNNDRTY
-246 SYGDLLALPPGD
+246 SSGDLLALPPGD
-258 VVFTG
+258 VVLTD
-263 EERVRLGDL
+263 ERRIRLGDL

-297 RFDEPVRVWG
+297 RFDEPVRVLG
-307 VEITDLSVLEIYQ
+307 VEISGLSVLEIYQ
-320 DPVDSS
+320 DPADSS
-326 GVGMITES
+326 GVGLITEP
-334 QTQGVEYRVRV
+334 QTQGAKYKARV

-356 TEVTVRGDGTR
+356 ADVMVRGDGTR

-373 VLAISPAEN
+373 VLVRIPAEN

-395 FSDAMRVDPLSD
+395 FSDAMRVDAVSD
-407 LWVASDSTVV
+407 FWVASDSTVV

-423 WVAPNHLIFTPDSL
+423 WVAPNHLVFIPDSL
-437 WMGGETIRLIGKREG
+437 WTSGETIRLIGNRER
-452 LLDIGDNILSE
+452 LLDIGGNVLSE
-463 RVSFVFSV
+463 PISFVFSV
-471 MDTAALGRVSGTT
+471 MDTAALGHISGTT
-484 SSSDMVI
+484 SSLDMVI

-506 RDTAFRLTNLLPGTY
+506 QDTTFSLTNLLPGTY
-521 RISGFLDR
+521 RISGYLDR

-540 HPFVPAEPLIA
+540 HPFVPAEPLIV

-561 WETEVGKLES
+561 WETEAGKLES
-571 KIWWILLPDEKSP
+571 KIWWMLPSDEKSP

>member
-1 MILGYKDRRT
+1 MNNEWGLAINKQGGLGK
-11 ELFASGTFVAAF
+11 ASHVS
-23 QGFEKQVAKRLSI
+23 RLAV
-36 LMWLHLTFYLF
+36 YLF
-47 LFFIFFACARQMPP
+47 LCFLIACARQMPP
-61 PGGPLDKTPPRVIDT
+61 PGGPPDKTPPRVIDT

-93 RFSEA
+93 RFSEG

-111 PQSAEEP
+111 PQGSEEP
-118 NFRWRGD
+118 DFRWRGD

-137 DRTYLV
+137 ERTYLV

-175 LNGRVLKSEE
+175 LNGRVLKSKE

-195 DLSVVAAPD
+195 DLSGVTAPD
-204 LGRDRPTYVT
+204 PGRDRPTYVT

-237 GDQNNDRAY
+237 GDQNNDRTY
-246 SYGDLLALPPGD
+246 SSGDLLALPPGD
-258 VVFTG
+258 VAFAG

-286 ARTPDQQHVLM
+286 ARTPDQQHILM
-297 RFDEPVRVWG
+297 RFDEPVRVLG

-326 GVGMITES
+326 GVGLITGL

-345 DVADR
+345 DIVDR

-356 TEVTVRGDGTR
+356 TDATVRGDGTR

-373 VLAISPAEN
+373 VLVRAPAEN
-382 AEHVLPTAVIRML
+382 AENVLPTAVIRML
-395 FSDAMRVDPLSD
+395 FSDAMRLDPVSD
-407 LWVASDSTVV
+407 FWIASDSTVV
-417 PQGRFE
+417 PQGHFE
-423 WVAPNHLIFTPDSL
+423 WVAPNHLAFTPDGL
-437 WMGGETIRLIGKREG
+437 WASGETIRLSGNRER
-452 LLDIGDNILSE
+452 LLDIGGNVLSE
-463 RVSFVFSV
+463 PISFVFSV
-471 MDTAALGRVSGTT
+471 MDTAALGHISGTT
-484 SSSDMVI
+484 SSSDVVI
-491 WVEGLTHDFFREQVL
+491 WVEGLAHDFFREQVL
-506 RDTAFRLTNLLPGTY
+506 RDTTFSLTNLLPETY

-529 DRNGQWMSGQV
+529 DRNGQWMSGQI
-540 HPFVPAEPLIA
+540 HPFLPAEPLVA
-551 QADTVEVRAR
+551 RADTVEVRAR

-571 KIWWILLPDEKSP
+571 KIWWMLPASEESP

>member
-1 MILGYKDRRT
+1 MNYERGLAISKQGGLG
-11 ELFASGTFVAAF
+11 EASCVS
-23 QGFEKQVAKRLSI
+23 R
-36 LMWLHLTFYLF
+36 LTFYLF
-47 LFFIFFACARQMPP
+47 FCFLIACARQMPP

-111 PQSAEEP
+111 PQGSEEP
-118 NFRWRGD
+118 DFRWRGD
-125 VLEIRLPDGLQA
+125 ELEVRLPDGLQA

-175 LNGRVLKSEE
+175 LNGRVLKSKGQS
-185 ERGQVFVWAY
+185 GQVFVWAY
-195 DLSVVAAPD
+195 DLSVVMAPD

-258 VVFTG
+258 VVINDEG
-263 EERVRLGDL
+263 RVRLGDL

-297 RFDEPVRVWG
+297 RFDEPVRVLG
-307 VEITDLSVLEIYQ
+307 VEITGLPVLKIYQ

-326 GVGMITES
+326 GVGLITEP
-334 QTQGVEYRVRV
+334 QTQGAKYTARV
-345 DVADR
+345 DVIDE
-350 WGNRDT
+350 WDNRDT
-356 TEVTVRGDGTR
+356 IETTVRGDGTR

-373 VLAISPAEN
+373 VMARAPVEN

-395 FSDAMRVDPLSD
+395 FSDAMRVDAVSD
-407 LWVASDSTVV
+407 FWMASDSTVV
-417 PQGRFE
+417 PQGHFE
-423 WVAPNHLIFTPDSL
+423 WVAPNHLVFAPDSL
-437 WMGGETIRLIGKREG
+437 WTSGETIRLIGNSEG
-452 LLDIGDNILSE
+452 LLDMGGNSLSE
-463 RVSFVFSV
+463 PISFVFSV
-471 MDTAALGRVSGTT
+471 MDTAALGHISGTT
-484 SSSDMVI
+484 TSSDVVI
-491 WVEGLTHDFFREQVL
+491 WMEGLTHDFFREQVL
-506 RDTAFRLTNLLPGTY
+506 RDTMFVLTDLLPGTY

-540 HPFVPAEPLIA
+540 HPFLPAEPLVA
-551 QADTVEVRAR
+551 RADTVEVRAR
-561 WETEVGKLES
+561 WETEVEKLES
-571 KIWWILLPDEKSP
+571 KIWWILPTREESP

>member
-1 MILGYKDRRT
+1 MWHYHQP
-11 ELFASGTFVAAF
+11 FH
-23 QGFEKQVAKRLSI
+23 QVTARVSRLISCLLSVFI
-36 LMWLHLTFYLF
+36 GVHLWLHFTSYLF
-47 LFFIFFACARQMPP
+47 LVCIFFACARQMPP
-61 PGGPLDKTPPRVIDT
+61 PGGPLDKTPPRVVDT

-98 MDRRSVERALFIS
+98 MDRRSVEWALFIS
-111 PQSAEEP
+111 PQGAEE
-118 NFRWRGD
+118 FDFKWRGD
-125 VLEIRLPDGLQA
+125 VLEVRLSGGLQA
-137 DRTYLV
+137 DRTYLI

-153 RNRMRSSYSFGFATG
+153 RNRMRASYSFGFATG

-175 LNGRVLKSEE
+175 LNGRVLKSKE

-195 DLSVVAAPD
+195 DLSVVTAPD
-204 LGRDRPTYVT
+204 PGSDRPTYVT
-214 QPDETGHFVL
+214 QPDETGDFVL

-237 GDQNNDRAY
+237 GDRNNDRTY
-246 SYGDLLALPPGD
+246 SSGDLLALPPGD
-258 VVFTG
+258 VALTDEG
-263 EERVRLGDL
+263 RVRLGDL

-297 RFDEPVRVWG
+297 RFDEPVRVLG
-307 VEITDLSVLEIYQ
+307 VEISGLSVLEIYQ

-326 GVGMITES
+326 GVGVITEP
-334 QTQGVEYRVRV
+334 QTQGAKYKARV

-350 WGNRDT
+350 WGNRDAT
-356 TEVTVRGDGTR
+356 DVMVRGDGTR

-373 VLAISPAEN
+373 VLVRIPAEN

-395 FSDAMRVDPLSD
+395 FSDAMRVDAVSD
-407 LWVASDSTVV
+407 FWVASDSTIV

-423 WVAPNHLIFTPDSL
+423 WVAPNHLVFISDSL
-437 WMGGETIRLIGKREG
+437 WTSGETVRLIGNRER
-452 LLDIGDNILSE
+452 LLDIGGNVLSE
-463 RVSFVFSV
+463 PIPFVFSV
-471 MDTAALGRVSGTT
+471 MDTSALGHISGTT
-484 SSSDMVI
+484 SSLDMVI
-491 WVEGLTHDFFREQVL
+491 WVEGLTHDFFGEQVL
-506 RDTAFRLTNLLPGTY
+506 QDTTFSLANLLPGAY
-521 RISGFLDR
+521 RISGYLDR

-540 HPFVPAEPLIA
+540 HPFVPAEPLIV

-561 WETEVGKLES
+561 WETEAGKLES
-571 KIWWILLPDEKSP
+571 KIWWMLPSDEKSP

>member
-1 MILGYKDRRT
+1 MPVL
-11 ELFASGTFVAAF
+11 ASHVL
-23 QGFEKQVAKRLSI
+23 R
-36 LMWLHLTFYLF
+36 LTFFF
-47 LFFIFFACARQMPP
+47 LFFACARQMPP
-61 PGGPLDKTPPRVIDT
+61 PGGPPDKTPPRVIDT

-93 RFSEA
+93 RFSEG

-111 PQSAEEP
+111 PQGSEEP

-137 DRTYLV
+137 ERTYLV

-175 LNGRVLKSEE
+175 LNGRVLKSKE

-195 DLSVVAAPD
+195 DLSGVTAPD
-204 LGRDRPTYVT
+204 PGRDRPTYVT

-237 GDQNNDRAY
+237 GDQNNDRTY
-246 SYGDLLALPPGD
+246 SSGDLLALPPGD
-258 VVFTG
+258 VAFAG

-286 ARTPDQQHVLM
+286 ARTPDQQHILM

-326 GVGMITES
+326 GVGLITGL

-345 DVADR
+345 DIVDR

-356 TEVTVRGDGTR
+356 TDATVRGDGTR

-373 VLAISPAEN
+373 VLVRAPAEN
-382 AEHVLPTAVIRML
+382 AENVLPTAVIRML
-395 FSDAMRVDPLSD
+395 FSDAMRLYPVSD
-407 LWVASDSTVV
+407 FWIASDSTVV
-417 PQGRFE
+417 PKGHFE
-423 WVAPNHLIFTPDSL
+423 WVAPNHLAFTPDGL
-437 WMGGETIRLIGKREG
+437 WASGETIRLSGNRER
-452 LLDIGDNILSE
+452 LLDIGGNVLSE
-463 RVSFVFSV
+463 PISFVFSV
-471 MDTAALGRVSGTT
+471 MDTAALGHISGTT
-484 SSSDMVI
+484 SSSDVVI
-491 WVEGLTHDFFREQVL
+491 WVEGLAHDFFREQVL
-506 RDTAFRLTNLLPGTY
+506 QDTTFSLTNLLPETY

-529 DRNGQWMSGQV
+529 DRNGQWMSGQI
-540 HPFVPAEPLIA
+540 HPFLPAEPLIA
-551 QADTVEVRAR
+551 RADTVEVRAR

-571 KIWWILLPDEKSP
+571 KIWWMLPASEESP

>member
-1 MILGYKDRRT
+1 M
-11 ELFASGTFVAAF
+11 
-23 QGFEKQVAKRLSI
+23 
-36 LMWLHLTFYLF
+36 
-47 LFFIFFACARQMPP
+47 
-61 PGGPLDKTPPRVIDT
+61 
-76 VPADDS
+76 PADDS

-98 MDRRSVERALFIS
+98 MDRRSVERALFVS
-111 PQSAEEP
+111 PQGSEEP
-118 NFRWRGD
+118 DFRWRGD
-125 VLEIRLPDGLQA
+125 VLEVRLPDGLQA

-175 LNGRVLKSEE
+175 LNGRVLKSKGQS
-185 ERGQVFVWAY
+185 GQVFVWAY

-204 LGRDRPTYVT
+204 PGRDRPTYVT

-258 VVFTG
+258 VVINDEG
-263 EERVRLGDL
+263 RVRLGDL

-297 RFDEPVRVWG
+297 RFDEPVRVLG
-307 VEITDLSVLEIYQ
+307 VEITDLPVLEIYQ

-326 GVGMITES
+326 GVGLITET
-334 QTQGVEYRVRV
+334 QTQGAKYTARV
-345 DVADR
+345 DVIDE
-350 WGNRDT
+350 WDNRDT
-356 TEVTVRGDGTR
+356 IETTVRGDGTR

-373 VLAISPAEN
+373 VMVRAPAEN

-395 FSDAMRVDPLSD
+395 FSDAMRVDAVSD
-407 LWVASDSTVV
+407 FWMASDSTVV
-417 PQGRFE
+417 PQGHFE
-423 WVAPNHLIFTPDSL
+423 WVAPNHLVFAPDSL
-437 WMGGETIRLIGKREG
+437 WTSGETIRLIGNPEG
-452 LLDIGDNILSE
+452 LLDIGGNSLSE
-463 RVSFVFSV
+463 PISFVFSV
-471 MDTAALGRVSGTT
+471 MDTAALGHISGTT
-484 SSSDMVI
+484 TSSDMVI
-491 WVEGLTHDFFREQVL
+491 WMEGLTHDFFREQVL
-506 RDTAFRLTNLLPGTY
+506 RDTMFVLTDLLPGTY

-540 HPFVPAEPLIA
+540 HPFLPAEPLVA
-551 QADTVEVRAR
+551 RADTVEVRAR

-571 KIWWILLPDEKSP
+571 KIWWMLPTREESP

>member
-1 MILGYKDRRT
+1 MTTITQPNPIRHACARVSRLISY
-11 ELFASGTFVAAF
+11 LLSAF
-23 QGFEKQVAKRLSI
+23 IGVHL
-36 LMWLHLTFYLF
+36 WLHLTFYLF
-47 LFFIFFACARQMPP
+47 FCFLIACARQMPP

-93 RFSEA
+93 RFSEG

-111 PQSAEEP
+111 PQGSEEP
-118 NFRWRGD
+118 DFRWRGD

-137 DRTYLV
+137 ERTYLV

-175 LNGRVLKSEE
+175 LNGRVLKSKE

-195 DLSVVAAPD
+195 DLSGVTAPD
-204 LGRDRPTYVT
+204 PGRDRPTYVT

-237 GDQNNDRAY
+237 GDQNNDRTY
-246 SYGDLLALPPGD
+246 SSGDLLALPPGD
-258 VVFTG
+258 VAFAG

-286 ARTPDQQHVLM
+286 ARTPDQQHILM

-326 GVGMITES
+326 GVGLITGL

-345 DVADR
+345 DIVDR

-356 TEVTVRGDGTR
+356 TDATVRGDGTR

-373 VLAISPAEN
+373 VLVRAPAEN
-382 AEHVLPTAVIRML
+382 AENVLPTAVIRML
-395 FSDAMRVDPLSD
+395 FSDAMRLYPVSD
-407 LWVASDSTVV
+407 FWIASDSTVV
-417 PQGRFE
+417 PQGHFE
-423 WVAPNHLIFTPDSL
+423 WVAPNHLAFTPDGL
-437 WMGGETIRLIGKREG
+437 WASGETIRLSGNRER
-452 LLDIGDNILSE
+452 LLDIGGNVLSE
-463 RVSFVFSV
+463 PISFVFSV
-471 MDTAALGRVSGTT
+471 MDTAALGHISGTT
-484 SSSDMVI
+484 SSSDVVI
-491 WVEGLTHDFFREQVL
+491 WVEGLAHDFFREQVL
-506 RDTAFRLTNLLPGTY
+506 RDTTFSLTNLLPETY

-529 DRNGQWMSGQV
+529 DRNGQWMSGQI
-540 HPFVPAEPLIA
+540 HPFLPAEPLVA
-551 QADTVEVRAR
+551 RADTVEVRAR

-571 KIWWILLPDEKSP
+571 KIWWMLPASEESP

>member
-1 MILGYKDRRT
+1 MNNEWGLAISKQGGLG
-11 ELFASGTFVAAF
+11 EASHVS
-23 QGFEKQVAKRLSI
+23 R
-36 LMWLHLTFYLF
+36 LTFYLF
-47 LFFIFFACARQMPP
+47 FCFLIACARQMPP
-61 PGGPLDKTPPRVIDT
+61 PGGPLDKTPPRVVDT

-111 PQSAEEP
+111 PQGAEA
-118 NFRWRGD
+118 FDFKWRGD
-125 VLEIRLPDGLQA
+125 VLEVRLPDGLQA

-153 RNRMRSSYSFGFATG
+153 RNRMRASHSFGFATG
-168 DRLNRGE
+168 DRLNCGE
-175 LNGRVLKSEE
+175 LNGRVLKSKE

-195 DLSVVAAPD
+195 DLSVVTAPD
-204 LGRDRPTYVT
+204 PGRDRPTYVT

-232 RIFAF
+232 RMFAF
-237 GDQNNDRAY
+237 GDQNNDRTY
-246 SYGDLLALPPGD
+246 SSGDLLALPPGD
-258 VVFTG
+258 VVLTDEG
-263 EERVRLGDL
+263 RVRLGDL
-272 KLAVRDTSAPALVA
+272 KLAVRDTSTPALVV

-307 VEITDLSVLEIYQ
+307 VEITNLSVLEIYQ

-326 GVGMITES
+326 GVGVITEP
-334 QTQGVEYRVRV
+334 QTQGVEYRMRA

-356 TEVTVRGDGTR
+356 TDVMVRGDGTR

-373 VLAISPAEN
+373 VLARVPAEN
-382 AEHVLPTAVIRML
+382 AENILPTAVIRML
-395 FSDAMRVDPLSD
+395 FSDAMHVDGVSD
-407 LWVASDSTVV
+407 FWIASDSTVV
-417 PQGRFE
+417 PQGHFE
-423 WVAPNHLIFTPDSL
+423 WVAPNHLVFTPDSL
-437 WMGGETIRLIGKREG
+437 WMSGETIRLIGNRER
-452 LLDIGDNILSE
+452 LLDIGGNVLSE
-463 RVSFVFSV
+463 PISFVFSV
-471 MDTAALGRVSGTT
+471 RDTAALGRVSGTT
-484 SSSDMVI
+484 SSSDVVI

-506 RDTAFRLTNLLPGTY
+506 RDTTFSLTNLLPGTY

-529 DRNGQWMSGQV
+529 DRNGQWMSGQA
-540 HPFVPAEPLIA
+540 HPFLPAEPLIA
-551 QADTVEVRAR
+551 RADTVEVRAR
-561 WETEVGKLES
+561 WETEVEKLES
-571 KIWWILLPDEKSP
+571 KIWWMLPPDEKSP